1 MAARSRALVS
11 SPQSLR
17 PPRGLARHGSA
28 RPPGGRSRERKEEG
42 GICKGGCPPSTA
54 RSWGK
59 RGSKGKKGAQGGE
72 AWRCPWGGRG
82 AERGDSRPQVGS
94 TGVLR
99 APHPKPS
106 VKCDPTKP
114 GSAWGLTARGN
125 AQPGCISA
133 RGLSPHGAVCAQSTA
148 QPQLDFMG
156 WWPHGDEGT
165 FVGPHCKPVS
175 GEGSDPVPV
184 PAPSAQSPGH
194 RRMAQQGHR
203 ERETELED
211 IRVMN
216 PILEQL

>member
-1 MAARSRALVS
+1 M
-11 SPQSLR
+11 Q
-17 PPRGLARHGSA
+17 RGLPLQHSTELGEKGEQGEKGGA
-28 RPPGGRSRERKEEG
+28 GGRGVEVPL
-42 GICKGGCPPSTA
+42 GGC
-54 RSWGK
+54 
-59 RGSKGKKGAQGGE
+59 
-72 AWRCPWGGRG
+72 G

-106 VKCDPTKP
+106 VKCDPTKS

-133 RGLSPHGAVCAQSTA
+133 RGLSPHGAVCAQSPA

-165 FVGPHCKPVS
+165 FVGPHCKPAS

-184 PAPSAQSPGH
+184 PAPSAQGPGH

-211 IRVMN
+211 IRVTN